1 MKIYEVDRWSDE
13 GSFSYHA
20 SKRAAEAQRKDN
32 HGDEFEITEYEF
44 KPTKTGIIELLN
56 LITATHDN

>member
-1 MKIYEVDRWSDE
+1 MKIYEVNRWSDE
-13 GSFSYHA
+13 GSFSYYA

-32 HGDEFEITEYEF
+32 YGDGFSITEYEF

-56 LITATHDN
+56 LITATHHN